1 MSEGKSQFQK
11 RIESFL
17 WRTGMMVLAMAI
29 DFALQNIAEFR
40 LPPLATVTLGLV
52 LGELSKALNA
62 KLQGA

>member
-1 MSEGKSQFQK
+1 
-11 RIESFL
+11 
-17 WRTGMMVLAMAI
+17 MMVLAMAI